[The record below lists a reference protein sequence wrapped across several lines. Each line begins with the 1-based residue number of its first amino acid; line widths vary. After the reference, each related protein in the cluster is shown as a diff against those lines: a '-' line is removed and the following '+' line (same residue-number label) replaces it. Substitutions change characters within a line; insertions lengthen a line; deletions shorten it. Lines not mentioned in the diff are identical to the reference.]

1 MVTTYAVM
9 DSTNTT
15 VVNVISPD
23 PGVTV
28 DPTWISLASAPAET
42 WVGWTTPDGGTTWV
56 APVVTP

>member
-1 MVTTYAVM
+1 M

-15 VVNVISPD
+15 VVNVITPD

>member
-1 MVTTYAVM
+1 MVTTYLVM

-28 DPTWISLASAPAET
+28 DPTWIVMPTSPQGV